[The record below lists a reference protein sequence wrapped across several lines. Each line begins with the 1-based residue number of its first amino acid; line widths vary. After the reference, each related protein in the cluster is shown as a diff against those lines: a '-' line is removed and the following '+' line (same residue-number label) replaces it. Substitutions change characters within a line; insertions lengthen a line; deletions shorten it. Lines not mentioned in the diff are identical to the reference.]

1 MYSRPVDAMDAEAR
15 EPDRE
20 SPYPTGPAARA
31 AGTPGDGLTPSLP
44 LARATTARN
53 PVAGRR
59 RLRAAL
65 RRHREERKL
74 TQQHVADAMEWSL
87 SKLIRIESGSVGVS
101 TTDLRA
107 LLTYYGV
114 TEPTTV
120 NGLMELARAGRRRPW
135 WNEYRDRQLNSAEF
149 VTLIG
154 LEADATCLK
163 VFNMNTLPG
172 LLQTETFARTALQT
186 QVPHPTP
193 EELEVRVRVRLR
205 RQREVLY
212 RDDPPLVHA
221 VLDEAVLRRM
231 PTDTVTAT
239 EQLRHLVTLTDRNVK
254 IQIVPFT
261 AGLYPPMASP
271 FFILSFSNQAD
282 LDVVYLESSMSE
294 ELIESP
300 GRIEVYHMSFD
311 AIRDKALSPEES
323 IDFINQVAEG
333 LR

>member
-1 MYSRPVDAMDAEAR
+1 MYSQPVDAMDAEAR
-15 EPDRE
+15 EPE
-20 SPYPTGPAARA
+20 NGYPDVIGPARTV
-31 AGTPGDGLTPSLP
+31 GSTGDGLTPTVP
-44 LARATTARN
+44 LTRATTARN

-65 RRHREERKL
+65 RRHREERRL

-107 LLTYYGV
+107 LLAYYGV

-163 VFNMNTLPG
+163 IFNMNTLPG
-172 LLQTETFARTALQT
+172 LLQTEAFARAALQT
-186 QVPHPTP
+186 EEPRPTSD
-193 EELEVRVRVRLR
+193 ELEVRVRVRLR

-212 RDDPPLVHA
+212 RDEPPLVHA

-231 PTDTVTAT
+231 PTDTVTARD
-239 EQLRHLVTLTDRNVK
+239 QLRHLVTLADRPNIK

-261 AGLYPPMASP
+261 AGLYPPLASP
-271 FFILSFSNQAD
+271 FFILSFSSQTD

-300 GRIEVYHMSFD
+300 GRIEVYHIAFA
-311 AIRDKALSPEES
+311 AIRDMALSHEES
-323 IDFINQVAEG
+323 IDFINRVAE
-333 LR
+333 